1 MHSRQGTAGFTL
13 VELIVV
19 IVLLGIVGTFSFS
32 YLGFGAK
39 IFSDAVGR
47 DQLMS
52 QSRFAVE
59 RLSRELRNA
68 LPRSVRV
75 ESNATGSCIELVPI
89 ISSGSYVQLPKPGGS
104 SANPFVAV
112 TPIAEPGN
120 ALVGQY
126 LYVYASNTAMVYNSN
141 SPRRKVID
149 TITSHS
155 SNSELS
161 EFSFLGNPK
170 HFPKSSPARRFF
182 ITEQPV
188 SWCVTPAGELRRF
201 SYYGFNN
208 NQPSLNQLFSLA
220 GPGEV
225 MAKQLNN
232 NLADASQA
240 PFIAVASTLQ
250 RSSLVL
256 LDLRFGR
263 ANDTEPLRIQ
273 HEVFVPN
280 VP

>member
-1 MHSRQGTAGFTL
+1 MASPNRHNGFTL

-39 IFSDAVGR
+39 IFTDAVGR

-75 ESNATGSCIELVPI
+75 KSGSNYSCIEFVPI
-89 ISSGSYVQLPKPGGS
+89 ITSSSYVQLPQPGGAVNRNFIGVTPLVEPGYTILNKYLFVYATNNPTVY
-104 SANPFVAV
+104 SANP
-112 TPIAEPGN
+112 T
-120 ALVGQY
+120 
-126 LYVYASNTAMVYNSN
+126 
-141 SPRRKVID
+141 RRKRID
-149 TITSHS
+149 TITMDSPQS
-155 SNSELS
+155 GLS
-161 EFSFLGNPK
+161 TFTFSTTPSY
-170 HFPKSSPARRFF
+170 FPKSSPARRFF

-188 SWCVTPAGELRRF
+188 SWCVSASGSLERF
-201 SYYGFNN
+201 EQYGFLTT
-208 NQPSLNQLFSLA
+208 QPSHSSLLNSAPYEIMAQQLYNDFSPNQL
-220 GPGEV
+220 
-225 MAKQLNN
+225 
-232 NLADASQA
+232 
-240 PFIAVASTLQ
+240 PFNVEPATLQ
-250 RSSLVL
+250 RSSLVQI
-256 LDLRFGR
+256 DFRFGR
-263 ANDTEPLRIQ
+263 ANGSEPLHIQ

>member
-1 MHSRQGTAGFTL
+1 MVSTHRSQGFTL

-75 ESNATGSCIELVPI
+75 DSNVNGSCIELVPI
-89 ISSGSYVQLPKPGGS
+89 ISSSSYVQLPQPGAS
-104 SANPFVAV
+104 SDKFFEGV
-112 TPIAEPGN
+112 TPIAEPGSVM
-120 ALVGQY
+120 VGQY
-126 LYVYASNTAMVYNSN
+126 LYVYATNAAMVYNSN

-149 TITSHS
+149 TITPHS
-155 SNSELS
+155 SNSNLS
-161 EFSFLGNPK
+161 VFSFVGNPK
-170 HFPKSSPARRFF
+170 YFPKSSPARRFF

-188 SWCVTPAGELRRF
+188 SWCVTPAGELQRF
-201 SYYGFNN
+201 SDYGFHN
-208 NQPSLNQLFSLA
+208 NQRSLSQLVSLG
-220 GPGEV
+220 GPMEV

-232 NLADASQA
+232 NLADSSQA
-240 PFIAVASTLQ
+240 PFTASASTLQ